1 MQTVIQPP
9 AYDSFANDVA
19 SGRSDSDPTL
29 VSDFWA
35 ALNDP
40 TTTTDEKGAM
50 LQVLYGRDHGT
61 MDNKTAAS
69 LLVTTKG
76 VDEGSLGAGTPPGQ
90 PPLGPIAEIAPKP
103 PKVENS

>member
-1 MQTVIQPP
+1 MQTVVQPP

-19 SGRSDSDPTL
+19 SGRSDSDSTL

-76 VDEGSLGAGTPPGQ
+76 VDEGSLRAGTPPGQ
-90 PPLGPIAEIAPKP
+90 PPGPLAEIAPKEP